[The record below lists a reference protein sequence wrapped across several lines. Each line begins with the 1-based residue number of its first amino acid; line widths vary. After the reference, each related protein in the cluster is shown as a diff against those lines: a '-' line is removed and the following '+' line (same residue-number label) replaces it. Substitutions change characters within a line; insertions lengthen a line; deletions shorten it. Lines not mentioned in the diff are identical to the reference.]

1 MSSFDYW
8 KKKKKRIEHATNWLS
23 NEDYTKELRD
33 VYERHLEIIE
43 EILDDLAP
51 ESEDDQYTETT
62 SWNYED
68 ELKQLEKRTEE
79 LEAFVEEKDKEKA
92 HQKLLKEMEMTQ
104 EQYDVYIEEQREIHK
119 NKYSR
124 NKKIKKK

>member
-8 KKKKKRIEHATNWLS
+8 DKKRKRIKNASNWLS
-23 NEDYTKELRD
+23 NDDYTKELRD

-43 EILDDLAP
+43 EILNDLAP

-79 LEAFVEEKDKEKA
+79 LEEFVEEKDRQKE
-92 HQKLLKEMEMTQ
+92 HQKLLKDMGMNQ
-104 EQYDVYIEEQREIHK
+104 EQYETHIEEQRSIARSK
-119 NKYSR
+119 MAR
-124 NKKIKKK
+124 NKKPKKK